1 MIYIYK
7 IITILYNIQHIY
19 ILNTCNY
26 MMVIYYHNNIQYI
39 IITIISL
46 LSLSLYIYM
55 HIYIYKTSYTQC
67 NCSLPAD
74 QCPAAALPDS
84 FYSFSTCDIIQ

>member
-1 MIYIYK
+1 
-7 IITILYNIQHIY
+7 
-19 ILNTCNY
+19 
-26 MMVIYYHNNIQYI
+26 MVIYYHNNIQYI

-46 LSLSLYIYM
+46 LSLSLSLYM